1 MSRRP
6 PLGGVV
12 VGVNDG
18 SSARGALTWAAH
30 AARARGLPL
39 VVCHAY
45 GTDETGASLE
55 LTCAARNRALRT
67 ARYGVE
73 VAESAAPGVTA
84 TAWAEEGSP
93 AQVLVDACVDPSM
106 IVVGYRAHGVVAAQ
120 VLAILAAGPRGP
132 RCPVAVVPPRVGGLR
147 RLSANRSGRA
157 GGPVIAVVT
166 GGDADWDVL
175 RVAAAEAEMRKA
187 NLVELRSGRG
197 LRRGPLPTVPK
208 HAELLVVGM
217 PLQVA
222 SELLP
227 RPGRDARTGGNELSL
242 AAVLGYG
249 ALRRSGPPVLLV
261 PIRSGS
267 RQLTDRE
274 RYGSGVAAKAL
285 ASAEDRLVP
294 TQHRW

>member
-1 MSRRP
+1 VPVRAQVSHEILTAGSSWVVAAERGPRGGVPMSRRP

-55 LTCAARNRALRT
+55 LACAARNRALRT

-106 IVVGYRAHGVVAAQ
+106 IVVGY
-120 VLAILAAGPRGP
+120 
-132 RCPVAVVPPRVGGLR
+132 
-147 RLSANRSGRA
+147 
-157 GGPVIAVVT
+157 
-166 GGDADWDVL
+166 
-175 RVAAAEAEMRKA
+175 
-187 NLVELRSGRG
+187 
-197 LRRGPLPTVPK
+197 
-208 HAELLVVGM
+208 
-217 PLQVA
+217 
-222 SELLP
+222 
-227 RPGRDARTGGNELSL
+227 
-242 AAVLGYG
+242 
-249 ALRRSGPPVLLV
+249 
-261 PIRSGS
+261 
-267 RQLTDRE
+267 
-274 RYGSGVAAKAL
+274 
-285 ASAEDRLVP
+285 
-294 TQHRW
+294 